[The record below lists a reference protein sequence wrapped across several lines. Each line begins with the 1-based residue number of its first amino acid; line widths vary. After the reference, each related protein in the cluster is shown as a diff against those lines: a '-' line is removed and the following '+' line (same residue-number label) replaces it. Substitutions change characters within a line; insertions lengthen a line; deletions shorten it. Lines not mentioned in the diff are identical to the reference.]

1 MQSDLK
7 QICDAVAQV
16 LGQEM
21 RAVEFTNTNNGE
33 VYLTFPA
40 KYPSAVAAGHAQA
53 LLTSSA
59 LSRSS
64 NTSAPS
70 IIAMPGHWHF
80 WSAVARP

>member
-33 VYLTFPA
+33 VYLTFP
-40 KYPSAVAAGHAQA
+40 PNIHQP
-53 LLTSSA
+53 LL
-59 LSRSS
+59 L
-64 NTSAPS
+64 
-70 IIAMPGHWHF
+70 AML
-80 WSAVARP
+80 RLC